1 MKKIIVSDASP
12 LIALAKLDLLELLF
26 VSFTEVHLPQA
37 VYSEA
42 THDRYREDSKLIHHF
57 IHSSHQQNQAIV
69 VHKAVHKNRDNK
81 AYAEYRNIL
90 GEGESQ
96 ALALVDD
103 LGCGLLIDE
112 RLGRK
117 IARLHDIPV
126 VGVMGVLLQ
135 AKSKGKI
142 HAIQPLIEQLLEN
155 NYRLSERVIELVL
168 RKAKE
173 L

>member
-1 MKKIIVSDASP
+1 MKKIIVTDASP

-26 VSFTEVHLPQA
+26 ISFTEVHLPQT
-37 VYSEA
+37 VYAEA
-42 THDRYREDSKLIHHF
+42 THDRYRQDSKLIHHF
-57 IHSSHQQNQAIV
+57 INNYNQQNQAII
-69 VHKAVHKNRDNK
+69 VHEDQDNK

-90 GEGESQ
+90 DEGESQ
-96 ALALVDD
+96 ALALADE

-126 VGVMGVLLQ
+126 VGVMGVLLH
-135 AKSKGKI
+135 AKSKGEI
-142 HAIQPLIEQLLEN
+142 DAIRPLIEKLLKN

-168 RKAKE
+168 QRANE

>member
-26 VSFTEVHLPQA
+26 VSFAEVHLPQA
-37 VYSEA
+37 VYAEA
-42 THDRYREDSKLIHHF
+42 THDRYRQDSKLIHHF
-57 IHSSHQQNQAIV
+57 INSYNQQNQAII
-69 VHKAVHKNRDNK
+69 VHKDQDNK
-81 AYAEYRNIL
+81 ALVEYRNIL
-90 GEGESQ
+90 DEGESQ
-96 ALALVDD
+96 ALALADD

-126 VGVMGVLLQ
+126 VGVMGVLLH
-135 AKSKGKI
+135 AKSKGEI
-142 HAIQPLIEQLLEN
+142 QAIRPLIEQLLEN

-168 RKAKE
+168 QRAGE